1 MEWNLTDER
10 APAGPV
16 ALEAYVERID
26 EYCARRPDLSS
37 VRTFNHQMVDV
48 LEQVRGVSGRR
59 ILDVGAS
66 YAGFALER
74 SLALG
79 AREYVGISLQVADP
93 HDVRTPEGVG
103 RLLNM
108 DAEALALPDGSF
120 DLALSLSSFEHF
132 SDGARVLGELHRV
145 LVPGGA
151 AFVSFEP
158 IWTCSYGHHLHHLPE
173 LSRLLA
179 PWAHLLWSPET
190 MRTALAPDW
199 PTRAALSLDEAV
211 HWVYQGPFINR
222 LPIDAL
228 RLLFERSP
236 FEIEWQVPLRDTETD
251 GKPELAR
258 YLERLLPWSADELM
272 TIGFSILLV
281 KP

>member
-1 MEWNLTDER
+1 
-10 APAGPV
+10 
-16 ALEAYVERID
+16 
-26 EYCARRPDLSS
+26 
-37 VRTFNHQMVDV
+37 
-48 LEQVRGVSGRR
+48 
-59 ILDVGAS
+59 
-66 YAGFALER
+66 
-74 SLALG
+74 
-79 AREYVGISLQVADP
+79 VADP

-108 DAEALALPDGSF
+108 DAEALALPDESF

-132 SDGARVLGELHRV
+132 GDGARVLQELHRV

-173 LSRLLA
+173 LASLVA
-179 PWAHLLWSPET
+179 PWAHLLWTPET
-190 MRTALAPDW
+190 MRQALLPRW
-199 PTRAALSLDEAV
+199 PARAELSLDQAV
-211 HWVYQGPFINR
+211 HWVYEGPFINR

-228 RLLFERSP
+228 RRLFERSP
-236 FEIEWQVPLRDTETD
+236 FEIEWQVPLRDSDEG

-281 KP
+281 KRY